1 MGDLVYTFGEDS
13 ITLDLGV
20 IPVSGNTKI
29 TIFKP
34 GKKKELLVH
43 FWFHCYYTRD
53 PIFRMEKEEIDKA
66 VSDRTHKIFPEN
78 FAIEVTFEPV
88 GLYDGEDNQL
98 APPMSPR
105 KNSIKAEKEANSGEA
120 NSGKEPSDDE
130 ETEKSES
137 EEAKAE
143 PAEESS
149 AEEETK
155 NDSGSEKQSPEPTPK
170 PNPSIQKAKLTK
182 RSSLLGFLPNKRKKK

>member
-1 MGDLVYTFGEDS
+1 
-13 ITLDLGV
+13 
-20 IPVSGNTKI
+20 
-29 TIFKP
+29 
-34 GKKKELLVH
+34 
-43 FWFHCYYTRD
+43 
-53 PIFRMEKEEIDKA
+53 MEKEEIDKA

-88 GLYDGEDNQL
+88 ELYDGEDNQL

-149 AEEETK
+149 AEPADSSEQESEVANETCNGKVEKKEEPAEEETK

-182 RSSLLGFLPNKRKKK
+182 RSSLLGFLPNKRKKKERTGTDTQ